1 MGEDSYGIEMTETEI
16 AEFLTSQGHG
26 VLSFGG
32 ETPYGIPLSFGYD
45 VLENRCIF
53 QLISG
58 PDSRKQ
64 ASLAEK
70 KAVNLVTYEWS
81 DVDSWRSVVLD
92 GELSPIE
99 AETPEAIDAAEIF
112 AEHGSVV
119 GVEVFDRP
127 LERMDAEW
135 YELRIETMRGY
146 KSPTSAESHRQQRD

>member
-64 ASLAEK
+64 ASLAET

-81 DVDSWRSVVLD
+81 DVDNWRSVVLD

-135 YELRIETMRGY
+135 YELRIETMQGY
-146 KSPTSAESHRQQRD
+146 KSPTSAGSHPQQRD